1 MNNQD
6 IEQLKSALVAQTAKS
21 DAIRLARIERY
32 ISFLRIDAQCDA
44 EIKRDGTS
52 VKIENGSQT
61 FTKQHPAIET
71 KLRIQKELE
80 KLEDALGITS
90 SSSVEDQ
97 GSSLI

>member
-1 MNNQD
+1 MNNKD
-6 IEQLKSALVAQTAKS
+6 IEKLKTALMAQTDKS

-32 ISFLRIDAQCDA
+32 ISFLRIDAQCDS

-80 KLEDALGITS
+80 KLEDALGITAS
-90 SSSVEDQ
+90 SSSVE
-97 GSSLI
+97 GGSLI